1 MSQVGVVK
9 ILEGGVFYA
18 KDSSGNIRE
27 LNIGDVILENE
38 VVFGDSSNPT
48 SAKVEM
54 ELSGNDVIVLNQG
67 QQQLIDSSLN
77 EVTFGNEE
85 VIFTKNDIQN
95 AWNNTTND
103 VSDDMETA
111 AGDPTQQETQ
121 AGQEEPTEEGRVAA
135 RFSARDGNSTN
146 VVSDLRDASWTEE
159 QTTIIPD
166 LEDKLIEQPLPIV
179 FTVIDENIEQPL
191 PIVFTVIDGDN
202 VVWEGNT
209 GTYTVKAVDAAGNPI
224 IVNQD
229 TIVYVRYT
237 NIETDDNDTQ
247 YTHNTTIE
255 VVIKAGTSQATF
267 TVQTKDDYLADNDE
281 RFNLEIT
288 GNNSTEFDMRTGNQT
303 GGQTNVDTKILDNSN
318 PSNPGGED
326 GGYGSEDT
334 VYAIIEGTTTVN
346 EGDTAQYVVKLV
358 DKDGNPV
365 TVTKDTEVTI
375 KYTNKTTQDG
385 DTQYKDND
393 TIKITIKAGENSS
406 DKFDVDTIDDYL
418 ADNGEKFNLE
428 ITNVDDQ
435 GQFEKVNI
443 GHINGD
449 KTNVDTTILDNTTD
463 KPNENSTVESNQE
476 NVILKIV
483 AVGEDGNPIIKDDK
497 YTFENNVAEGSN
509 AKYMVLAFKP
519 GTTEFKT
526 TDVVDTQAGT
536 VTIKTTDDTAKT
548 TGTKDNAELDYVSE
562 TSKTV
567 TLGEVFEIKTLD
579 DYLKDDGEKY
589 KVSINDKTYKHPA
602 SGVIYEN
609 VVTNTDPVITTIKD
623 NTIPNTETNVED
635 VKIVLV
641 AVSSATTTIA
651 DITNSDGTLKVTSTN
666 ETPEGGKLYYIAV
679 AVDKDGKPL
688 ATQGGDVTINYGTTS
703 NTSDKDATTGVDYD
717 NTTKVTTKVGEIF
730 EVKTNDD
737 YYAEG
742 DENFTVKIT
751 DLKNSPYE
759 TPSIDTSNDTVTSTI
774 KDNAPTINGT
784 VVSGGEDTNSNTYGA
799 EDTVYA
805 IITGETT
812 VNEGGVV
819 TYTVKLVDKDGN
831 TVIPTKETTVT
842 VTYTNIGTTSTDDTN
857 KTNNQEIAV
866 KIDASGK
873 GTFTVET
880 KDDYYAEADENY
892 NVKITN
898 VQNTGEFE
906 NVKFDSYP
914 NTIPNSPSN
923 NVTTTIKDNPSKVE
937 QPDTGTGNDD
947 PINGSYGKE
956 DTVYVKI
963 EGNPTVVEGGK
974 LSHTVTLV
982 DKDGNPV
989 TIPAGE
995 SVTVT
1000 LTYKEPAND
1009 KNPNADDYVTK
1020 TETITIKGGTSST
1033 TFENITKVDFVTEG
1047 KEIYEITISKV
1058 EQSGAF
1064 ENVAIDSTANKVT
1077 DTILD
1082 GITFGTPVDS
1092 KVDEDNFYQNDLNGT
1107 DGGNVTKS
1115 NLTASE
1121 SLGITIPAGYEDIVG
1136 EYKINFNGEPKVMVD
1151 GQDYELK
1158 SNGVK
1163 VVYEVNGDKIVGKA
1177 GSKTVFD
1184 IVLNKTTGKY
1194 EYKQY
1199 ENIDHPK
1206 VGEVSTEEGLKQ
1218 NNTLDD
1224 IVLNFQ
1230 FNITTTSKNGQ
1241 TVTSLSQEFKVT
1253 VNDSSP
1259 IAGEQNLVVYEDNSL
1274 QFIISDGG
1282 LKGNTI
1288 EISNDGGNTYKTLTT
1303 SSTNGANSI
1312 DILENGQKIGT
1323 LKNLG
1328 SGKLQF
1334 IPEPDYS
1341 KYTNDNLP
1349 NFKYKVYDTDGD
1361 YAEGTINI
1369 QVKPVADAPTLT
1381 VKNIETTEDAGNTQ
1395 EGTNKVALELIV
1407 PSLSKDQTDK
1417 NNATGDS
1424 PERNGEITLKF
1435 TNGKS
1440 VVGATLYSGDTKVA
1454 DISTNNQEIKVVIV
1468 KTSGGTDVDT
1478 NYHHNGTLPAK
1489 GGNVLYLTKEEYEAL
1504 KIQHAEDND
1513 TNIQINIGVT
1523 SYEVNDNGEPLF
1535 KNSSYDDN
1543 NNPNLYKNSNV
1554 TMTVVIKPVTDD
1566 IELKFDTNSMK
1577 YSELQANGKFVTKD
1591 ILGTISSSDSNTNKA
1606 DTFTLSNT
1614 IKEGDGVINLQSILS
1629 ATSGALNG
1637 LNGAKADLDGSEI
1650 RTYKIS
1656 DIPAGTLIVF
1666 DGKSYTVQDG
1676 KTSIEI
1682 PFSNNTKAD
1691 PTFTMKFPEN
1701 FSGEVKATIT
1711 LSVIDKG
1718 VEEKNDSTKWG
1729 ETKEATV
1736 YLNLNVTPV
1745 ADDATIK
1752 VGQPEGYEDAG
1763 RSLGNT
1769 SNGSDASKID
1779 KPENGIKL
1787 PITVTSTDTDGS
1799 ETFTVTIKDIP
1810 NGSGLYV
1817 YDKSSASYKLV
1828 EVSNDGIITIDG
1840 QAVTGDKSGN
1850 ISVKEE
1856 NGKFAVEIKDY
1867 QNTEQP
1873 KFIPPHNSHGD
1884 FDLKVDAKTV
1894 DTVIIDGN
1902 PVTSENTTAIDKPI
1916 KVVVKD
1922 IADSVVGN
1930 DYNKFDLIATDADD
1944 KVIGAHKQYNAIVSE
1959 DDNGGKIFLDS
1970 IFTDVKKLASY
1981 DSESEDLTIVIK
1993 DLPAGITLE
2002 GSVTLINDQ
2011 YIFKASDIP
2020 NIKIVT
2026 PQNYSGEL
2034 NFKID
2039 YITTEAGKEAN
2050 NPSKTFDSKTTTDS
2064 VSIFVKPTVDAG
2076 FNSNTTKAEDVVTV
2090 NGKSYYKL
2098 DLGISYQN
2106 SDTDESLVSVTID
2119 KPADGD
2125 YILVIKGTDGT
2136 YTEITDFTKTYTEA
2150 ELKNIYVQAP
2160 ENKHGSFDIK
2170 GTYTVKDSHYGAT
2183 NSNYVATKTDD
2194 FKHTL
2199 NITPVTDK
2207 PTIAVEPGTQTNI
2220 QVISGEAKTI
2230 EIPIKVTSSD
2240 KDGSENITKIVISG
2254 VPQGVTVD
2262 GLGFEELFDE
2272 NGNSINVSVHNGI
2285 YIITGHDLNSINFE
2299 DIVFKINGN
2308 ANFEHRD
2315 ITITAYT
2322 KDAEGST
2329 EEQTSTKI
2337 TLDKT
2342 HSGTGTGEGP
2352 TIGIEIKDTNFIAT
2366 EDKEFNFLDVFKVVV
2381 IDGGSDGKTELNF
2394 KIDVGSN
2401 ATIKGLTPNSD
2412 GSYTI
2417 TGNRADIES
2426 VLANLKIIPNKDFNS
2441 NQDIDG
2447 ISIKVEANGGE
2458 ITTKVPVTPVTD
2470 VGSIA
2475 IIPVD
2480 SAAEIEEN
2488 GEFKFE
2494 VAFKNNVDVGTTLKD
2509 NAIYIKANENYIDST
2524 ETATGKL
2531 YYINN
2536 SDQKI
2541 ELPADGKFELKDG
2554 YTIDNLPQF
2563 VYETGEN
2570 RNGAVSITVS
2580 TENKEANA
2588 DSYAQTSVNTT
2599 ITVIP
2604 VVSSEIKVENVQDG
2618 IEDGQMASVKLTV
2631 TNPDSSEKFESVLI
2645 KVASGVAVY
2654 YDNGTKLAM
2663 NLGDGSW
2670 LVPVKSDG
2678 TLPEIFFK
2686 GKEHLGGEIDFTATI
2701 NAKDGEA
2708 KVTKELTGSVTI
2720 TEVADGVTIDPT
2732 KTGIDKNAFE
2742 WTTLNLNANMK
2753 DIDGSEKM
2761 HFTLEGLDSSA
2772 QFRVNNGDGTYTDLS
2787 SKASQDATGKWT
2799 IDGIE
2804 AKDINNIEISHDKSV
2819 SGAKVEAW
2827 TVDGDN
2833 VSTSDEV
2840 SGTFDLSYKADTKFD
2855 NGTFTLAKDM
2865 DIDFNNIGK
2874 LGFTNVEKIDL
2885 GAGNGKN
2892 ELLNLTLDDVLSIGK
2907 KDGNGNI
2914 NLTILGDG
2922 QDKVSFKDEIG
2933 KTWEKQANS
2942 VIENNKTFDVY
2953 TNSDSTVQV
2962 KVEQPIS
2969 DGITN

>member
-54 ELSGNDVIVLNQG
+54 ELSGNDVIVLNQA

-146 VVSDLRDASWTEE
+146 VVSDLRDASWAEE

-166 LEDKLIEQPLPIV
+166 LEDKL
-179 FTVIDENIEQPL
+179 IEQPL

-267 TVQTKDDYLADNDE
+267 TVQTKDDYLADNGE

-303 GGQTNVDTKILDNSN
+303 GGQTNVDTTILDNSN
-318 PSNPGGED
+318 PTTPGGED
-326 GGYGSEDT
+326 NGFGAEDI
-334 VYAIIEGTTTVN
+334 VFAIIEGTATVN

-443 GHINGD
+443 GDINGD

-483 AVGEDGNPIIKDDK
+483 AVGEDGNPIIKDGK

-526 TDVVDTQAGT
+526 TDVVDTQGGT

-567 TLGEVFEIKTLD
+567 TLGEVFEIETLD

-589 KVSINDKTYKHPA
+589 KVSINDKTYEHPA
-602 SGVIYEN
+602 SGAIYEN
-609 VVTNTDPVITTIKD
+609 VVTNTDPVTTTIKD
-623 NTIPNTETNVED
+623 NTTPNTETNVED

-651 DITNSDGTLKVTSTN
+651 DITDTTTGKLIIDNTN

-812 VNEGGVV
+812 VNEGGEV

-914 NTIPNSPSN
+914 STIPNSPSN

-963 EGNPTVVEGGK
+963 EGSPTVVEGGK

-982 DKDGNPV
+982 DKDGKAV

-1000 LTYKEPAND
+1000 LTYTIKQD
-1009 KNPNADDYVTK
+1009 GGSSDDYVTK
-1020 TETITIKGGTSST
+1020 EETIIIKGGTSST

-1082 GITFGTPVDS
+1082 GITLTNPQNAY
-1092 KVDEDNFYQNDLNGT
+1092 VDEDNFYTNKNDGT
-1107 DGGNVTKS
+1107 NSATKNSNINDTKS
-1115 NLTASE
+1115 
-1121 SLGITIPAGYEDIVG
+1121 LGFTIPTNYETEVG
-1136 EYKINFNGEPKVMVD
+1136 TFSVNFVNAPTVTVD
-1151 GQDYELK
+1151 GNNYALT
-1158 SNGVK
+1158 SNGVA
-1163 VVYEVNGDKIVGKA
+1163 VTYTVNGNTITANA
-1177 GSKTVFD
+1177 GSTKVFD
-1184 IVLNKTTGKY
+1184 IVLSKDGTYT
-1194 EYKQY
+1194 YKQY
-1199 ENIDHPK
+1199 ANIDHPK
-1206 VGEVSTEEGLKQ
+1206 AG
-1218 NNTLDD
+1218 NTNTDYENVNTND
-1224 IVLNFQ
+1224 NINLNFE
-1230 FNITTTSKNGQ
+1230 FNITTTPKNGEPS
-1241 TVTSLSQEFKVT
+1241 TTSPTQGFTVT
-1253 VNDSSP
+1253 VNDSTP
-1259 IAGEQNLVVYEDNSL
+1259 DAETRTETVNEDRTL
-1274 QFIISDGG
+1274 TIVLSDESFKNGS
-1282 LKGNTI
+1282 I
-1288 EISNDGGNTYKTLTT
+1288 EIDNGKDGYQTVAKDGTVNIYDGDEVIGVLKNNANGTLTFT
-1303 SSTNGANSI
+1303 PN
-1312 DILENGQKIGT
+1312 K
-1323 LKNLG
+1323 
-1328 SGKLQF
+1328 
-1334 IPEPDYS
+1334 DYS
-1341 KYTNDNLP
+1341 KYEADNGYLP
-1349 NFKYKVYDTDGD
+1349 NFKYKVSDTDGD
-1361 YAEGTINI
+1361 YAQGQINI
-1369 QVKPVADAPTLT
+1369 QVKPGVDGVTIT
-1381 VKNIETTEDAGNTQ
+1381 TNKVETYEDNKNTQ
-1395 EGTNKVALELIV
+1395 EGQNSV
-1407 PSLSKDQTDK
+1407 SLGLVQPTIKDNTDQ
-1417 NNATGDS
+1417 NNGAKGDHG
-1424 PERNGEITLKF
+1424 ERVDYITLNF
-1435 TNGKS
+1435 TNGTS
-1440 VVGATLYSGDTKVA
+1440 VKGAVLEKA
-1454 DISTNNQEIKVVIV
+1454 DGTDIATISNSQTVKIVIV
-1468 KTSGGTDVDT
+1468 KADGSVDT
-1478 NYHHNGTLPAK
+1478 DFHHSNITL
-1489 GGNVLYLTKEEYEAL
+1489 GQSGVVYLTKEEYEGL

-1513 TNIQINIGVT
+1513 TDIKINIST
-1523 SYEVNDNGEPLF
+1523 KTYEVDDSGKPL
-1535 KNSSYDDN
+1535 STSQAN
-1543 NNPNLYKNSNV
+1543 NQGKTDSATV
-1554 TMTVVIKPVTDD
+1554 TVVIKPVTDD
-1566 IELKFDTNSMK
+1566 ISLKWNDES
-1577 YSELQANGKFVTKD
+1577 A
-1591 ILGTISSSDSNTNKA
+1591 GTISDSGKTY
-1606 DTFTLSNT
+1606 TFND
-1614 IKEGDGVINLQSILS
+1614 IKEGNDTIDLKALLTK
-1629 ATSGALNG
+1629 TSGTELNDG
-1637 LNGAKADLDGSEI
+1637 TTGNKADLDGSEK
-1650 RTYKIS
+1650 RTYTIS
-1656 DIPAGTLIVF
+1656 GIPEGTVVTLGGQTAVANDKGIATIVF
-1666 DGKSYTVQDG
+1666 SDT
-1676 KTSIEI
+1676 
-1682 PFSNNTKAD
+1682 NNKNAD
-1691 PTFTMKFPEN
+1691 PDFSMKFPTS
-1701 FSGEVKATIT
+1701 FSGTVEGKIT
-1711 LSVIDKG
+1711 LSVYDNG
-1718 VEEKNDSTKWG
+1718 VESGQRDTTDYGNGANGIKTAEVDFK
-1729 ETKEATV
+1729 V
-1736 YLNLNVTPV
+1736 NVNPV
-1745 ADDATIK
+1745 ADEATLK
-1752 VGQPEGYEDAG
+1752 VGQVVGYEDTA
-1763 RSLGNT
+1763 RNT
-1769 SNGSDASKID
+1769 NKNIQD
-1779 KPENGIKL
+1779 KDGTIKHPENGIALDIK
-1787 PITVTSTDTDGS
+1787 VSSTDTDGS

-1810 NGSGLYV
+1810 NGGAIFVKEPLTGK
-1817 YDKSSASYKLV
+1817 DILV
-1828 EVSNDGIITIDG
+1828 TYAEDGTPTIKVWNNGVLEDYTGTTITANKGSITIEKFD
-1840 QAVTGDKSGN
+1840 N
-1850 ISVKEE
+1850 E
-1856 NGKFAVEIKDY
+1856 NP
-1867 QNTEQP
+1867 P
-1873 KFIPPHNSHGD
+1873 KFIPPHNEHGD
-1884 FDLKVDAKTV
+1884 FKLNVDAKTV
-1894 DTVIIDGN
+1894 DTVIIDGQ
-1902 PVTSENTTAIDKPI
+1902 PVTNVQDVATNKDIL
-1916 KVVVKD
+1916 VVVKD
-1922 IADSVVGN
+1922 VADSVVGN
-1930 DYNKFDLIATDADD
+1930 DYNKENLSLADGTNKD
-1944 KVIGAHKQYNAIVSE
+1944 YNLVTQE
-1959 DDNGGKIFLDS
+1959 DTQIKLDS
-1970 IFTDVKKLASY
+1970 VFKDSTKLSSY
-1981 DSESEDLTIVIK
+1981 DKESEDLTIILK
-1993 DLPAGITLE
+1993 SLPKGVELE
-2002 GSVTLINDQ
+2002 GNVTLINGQ

-2020 NIKIVT
+2020 SIKIVT
-2026 PQNYSGEL
+2026 PANYSGEL
-2034 NFKID
+2034 NFDIT
-2039 YITTEAGKEAN
+2039 YITTEKGEAN
-2050 NPSKTFDSKTTTDS
+2050 NPSKTHDSKQETDKI
-2064 VSIFVKPTVDAG
+2064 SIFVKPTIDAQ
-2076 FNSNTTKAEDVVTV
+2076 FDSQTTKAEDSEIVDGG
-2090 NGKSYYKL
+2090 NSYYKV
-2098 DLGISYQN
+2098 DLGISHQN
-2106 SDTDESLVSVTID
+2106 GDNDETLESITI
-2119 KPADGD
+2119 KAPEANSGYKLFIIDGNT
-2125 YILVIKGTDGT
+2125 K
-2136 YTEITDFTKTYTEA
+2136 TEITSDYTLKTTE
-2150 ELKNIYVQAP
+2150 LNKVYVEVK
-2160 ENKHGSFDIK
+2160 ENQHGSFDIK
-2170 GTYTVKDSHYGAT
+2170 GTYTVKDSQYVGKDVNYET
-2183 NSNYVATKTDD
+2183 NETKD
-2194 FKHTL
+2194 FTHKLT
-2199 NITPVTDK
+2199 ITPVTDT
-2207 PTIAVEPGTQTNI
+2207 PTIEVETGTQTHIN
-2220 QVISGEAKTI
+2220 VNAGENT
-2230 EIPIKVTSSD
+2230 EIKIPVKVSSED
-2240 KDGSENITKIVISG
+2240 TDGSENITKIVISG
-2254 VPQGVTVD
+2254 VPKGVIIDTGSAELDAKITVS
-2262 GLGFEELFDE
+2262 E
-2272 NGNSINVSVHNGI
+2272 HNGI
-2285 YIITGHDLNSINFE
+2285 YTITGHNLNSSNFK
-2299 DIVFKINGN
+2299 DIVFKVDGN

-2315 ITITAYT
+2315 ITITAFT
-2322 KDAEGST
+2322 KDAEGSK

-2342 HSGTGTGEGP
+2342 HNGNGGGTGTGPKLDIIVDEVK
-2352 TIGIEIKDTNFIAT
+2352 KDFNAT
-2366 EDKEFNFLDVFKVVV
+2366 EDTEFNFLDVFKVAVADNSN
-2381 IDGGSDGKTELNF
+2381 DGRTELNF

-2401 ATIKGLTPNSD
+2401 ATLKGLDAYKNAD

-2417 TGNRADIES
+2417 KGNRADIES
-2426 VLANLKIIPNKDFNS
+2426 VLANLKVVPNKDYND
-2441 NQDIDG
+2441 NHTTDKGTLDITVTIDG
-2447 ISIKVEANGGE
+2447 KTPVTA
-2458 ITTKVPVTPVTD
+2458 KVPVTPVTD
-2470 VGSIA
+2470 SLNVEITA
-2475 IIPVD
+2475 ND
-2480 SAAEIEEN
+2480 STTIDEN
-2488 GEFKFE
+2488 GEFNF
-2494 VAFKNNVDVGTTLKD
+2494 D
-2509 NAIYIKANENYIDST
+2509 IKLT
-2524 ETATGKL
+2524 
-2531 YYINN
+2531 NN
-2536 SDQKI
+2536 SDKEFTNI
-2541 ELPADGKFELKDG
+2541 NEFYVVVNENFEAGESSKGELYLGNTKLELVDGKYKLPADYKLGDSL
-2554 YTIDNLPQF
+2554 NLTYKSGEDRHG
-2563 VYETGEN
+2563 VVEIKVVALNKETGATNEL
-2570 RNGAVSITVS
+2570 TS
-2580 TENKEANA
+2580 TG
-2588 DSYAQTSVNTT
+2588 TTT
-2599 ITVIP
+2599 ITVKP
-2604 VVSSEIKVENVQDG
+2604 VTSSKIEAEKVQDG
-2618 IEDGQMASVKLTV
+2618 VEDGQMASIKLNVVKAD
-2631 TNPDSSEKFESVLI
+2631 PSEKFESVLI

-2654 YDNGTKLAM
+2654 YNGGNSLAM
-2663 NLGDGSW
+2663 NVGDGSW
-2670 LVPVKSDG
+2670 IVPVNSDG
-2678 TLPEIFFK
+2678 TLPQIFFK
-2686 GKEHLGGEIDFTATI
+2686 GSEHLAGNIGFEATI
-2701 NAKDGEA
+2701 NVKDGES
-2708 KVTKELTGSVTI
+2708 KVTTTLTGSVYI
-2720 TEVADGVTIDPT
+2720 KEVADGVTIDPT

-2742 WTTLNLNANMK
+2742 WTSLNLNANMK
-2753 DIDGSEKM
+2753 DLDGSEKM

-2772 QFRVNNGDGTYTDLS
+2772 QFRIVDKDGNITDLS
-2787 SKASQDATGKWT
+2787 SQSKFENGKWT
-2799 IDGIE
+2799 INGIE
-2804 AKDINNIEISHDKSV
+2804 YEDINNIQITHDKSV
-2819 SGAKVEAW
+2819 KDIKVEAW
-2827 TVDGDN
+2827 TQDGQDVDISNKVEGKFDLNFTQDALKDGTLTLGKEMNIDFSKIESGDIKD
-2833 VSTSDEV
+2833 VST
-2840 SGTFDLSYKADTKFD
+2840 
-2855 NGTFTLAKDM
+2855 
-2865 DIDFNNIGK
+2865 
-2874 LGFTNVEKIDL
+2874 IDL

-2914 NLTILGDG
+2914 NLTILGDS

-2942 VIENNKTFDVY
+2942 VTENNKTFDVY